1 MLTTNKKIIRLK
13 MLQIMLLP
21 HIVLVM
27 ILLFKF
33 TFTVVK
39 YVFFLS
45 SFMCFV
51 LNVVIIKFDYDNDI
65 LIFNIFINIFNVISI
80 TCNMDVYIL
89 NITVFLH
96 IVLIYIK
103 NTVISNKVFLVL
115 DFIVQTATIIWFIYI
130 NYNFFYRETDKCDKI
145 VFNILMCNFL
155 NLFIV
160 SNLLK

>member
-33 TFTVVK
+33 TFTVEK
-39 YVFFLS
+39 YVFLLS
-45 SFMCFV
+45 SFISFV
-51 LNVVIIKFDYDNDI
+51 LNVVIIKFDHDNDI

-80 TCNMDVYIL
+80 TCNMDVIIL

-103 NTVISNKVFLVL
+103 NTVISNKLFLVV
-115 DFIVQTATIIWFIYI
+115 DFIVQTATIIWFLYI
-130 NYNFFYRETDKCDKI
+130 NYNFFYRETDKCEKI
-145 VFNILMCNFL
+145 MFNILMCNFL
-155 NLFIV
+155 NSFIT